1 MRICVLLS
9 SGKDSVLAAD
19 MVREQGH
26 ELVCAL
32 TMVSD
37 NRHSYMF
44 HTPNVLLAKMQAE
57 AMGLPIIVQPT
68 KGEKELELGD
78 LDRGLRK
85 ALDDYGAQGVVS
97 GALKSWY
104 QRYRIDKCCMKYA
117 LGVYAPLWQMD
128 EKAELGLLLQKG
140 YKIIFSSVAADGL
153 DESWLGKPLDKEAA
167 KKLLAMDLSP
177 VGEGGEFES
186 LVLDCP
192 LFRKRLHIAKSHIEK
207 EGSNTSRLVVDEA
220 VLEEK

>member
-1 MRICVLLS
+1 MKLCVLLS

-19 MVREQGH
+19 LVCEQGH

-32 TMVSD
+32 TLVSE
-37 NRHSYMF
+37 NPHSYMF
-44 HTPNVLLAKMQAE
+44 HTPNVRLAEMQAD
-57 AMGLPIIVQPT
+57 AMGLPIILQPT
-68 KGEKELELGD
+68 KGEKEAELAD
-78 LDRGLRK
+78 LDTGLRK

-97 GALKSWY
+97 GALKSEY
-104 QRYRIDKCCMKYA
+104 QSQRIGKCCKKHA

-128 EKAELGLLLQKG
+128 EGAELNLLLERG
-140 YKIIFSSVAADGL
+140 YKVIFSSVAADGL
-153 DESWLGKPLDKEAA
+153 DESWLGKPLDKAAAA
-167 KKLLAMDLSP
+167 KLLSMDLSP

-192 LFRKRLHIAKSHIEK
+192 LFSRRLRIVTSHIEK

-220 VLEEK
+220 VLEDK